1 MSKAQRGGR
10 VSPGRGSEPKSSDKP
25 KVLRKV
31 PGFSLQL
38 TLESGQ
44 VFHMEQDGE
53 IWKILCGSDLLTI
66 RQIGDDLEIFSG
78 SEAGVG
84 CYFALDH
91 PMSSIYASFPADAYS
106 QAALSQCRGMRILR
120 QPAWECLATFITS
133 SMKQV
138 AHIRQMSLAI
148 RSRFGNPVMG
158 SAFHAYPEP
167 ARLASL
173 DEMALRECGLGFR
186 AKNLL
191 GTARAVEAGDADLE
205 AWRALPTDELREKL
219 CTLPGVGRK
228 VANCVLL
235 FAYGRLEAI
244 PVDVWIARIA
254 TAMRKRKSSP
264 RQLEEFSIRRFGPY
278 AGYVQQY
285 LFHHARTT
293 GKLPGQ

>member
-1 MSKAQRGGR
+1 MSKAQSAGGGTWVR
-10 VSPGRGSEPKSSDKP
+10 DFETQKIRKP
-25 KVLRKV
+25 HAILKV
-31 PGFSLQL
+31 PDFDLQL

-44 VFHMEQDGE
+44 VFHTEQEGDL
-53 IWKILCGSDLLTI
+53 WKILFGSHLLAV
-66 RQIGDDLEIFSG
+66 RQIGEHLEIFSG
-78 SEAGVG
+78 SEAEVG

-91 PMSSIYASFPADAYS
+91 PMSAIHASFPKDAYS
-106 QAALSQCRGMRILR
+106 QAALSRGRGMRILR

-148 RSRFGNPVMG
+148 RSRFGTPVLG
-158 SAFHAYPEP
+158 SAVSAYPDP
-167 ARLASL
+167 SRLAGLAEQSL
-173 DEMALRECGLGFR
+173 RDCGLGFR
-186 AKNLL
+186 AKNLI
-191 GTARAVEAGDADLE
+191 GTARAVDAGIADLE
-205 AWRALPTDELREKL
+205 AWRALPTDDLREKL

-235 FAYGRLEAI
+235 FAYERLEAV

-264 RQLEEFSIRRFGPY
+264 LKLEEFSVRRFGPY

>member
-1 MSKAQRGGR
+1 MSDAWLGSGGLPGRDSLPKKA
-10 VSPGRGSEPKSSDKP
+10 VSPQAILS
-25 KVLRKV
+25 V
-31 PGFSLQL
+31 PDFNLQL

-44 VFHMEQDGE
+44 VFHTEQDGDL
-53 IWKILCGSDLLTI
+53 WKILCGADLLTVQ
-66 RQIGDDLEIFSG
+66 QIGDQLEIFSG
-78 SEAGVG
+78 REAGVG

-120 QPAWECLATFITS
+120 QPTWECLATFITS

-148 RSRFGNPVMG
+148 RSRYGSPVRG
-158 SAFHAYPEP
+158 SSIHAYPDP
-167 ARLASL
+167 SRLASL
-173 DEMALRECGLGFR
+173 DENALRECGLGFR

-191 GTARAVEAGDADLE
+191 GTARAVDGGEVDLE

-219 CTLPGVGRK
+219 CLLPGVGRK

-235 FAYGRLEAI
+235 FAYERLEAI

-254 TAMRKRKSSP
+254 TAMRKRKTSP
-264 RQLEEFSIRRFGPY
+264 LKLEEYSTRRFGPY

-285 LFHHARTT
+285 LFHHARST

>member
-1 MSKAQRGGR
+1 MSDPRLGSGGVAS
-10 VSPGRGSEPKSSDKP
+10 VSKPKSTDR
-25 KVLRKV
+25 RKAILTV
-31 PGFSLQL
+31 PDFNLQL

-44 VFHMEQDGE
+44 VFHTEQNGT
-53 IWKILCGSDLLTI
+53 IWKILNGRDLLTI
-66 RQIGDDLEIFSG
+66 RQIGKELEIFSG

-91 PMSSIYASFPADAYS
+91 PMSAIYASFPADAYS
-106 QAALSQCRGMRILR
+106 QAALSQCRGLRILR

-148 RSRFGNPVMG
+148 RTRYGTPVRG
-158 SAFHAYPEP
+158 SAIAAYPDP
-167 ARLASL
+167 SR
-173 DEMALRECGLGFR
+173 MAALEEKDLRECGLGFR
-186 AKNLL
+186 ARNLL
-191 GTARAVEAGDADLE
+191 GTARAIDRGDLDLE
-205 AWRALPTDELREKL
+205 EIRSLPTEELREKL

-235 FAYGRLEAI
+235 FAYERLDAI

-254 TAMRKRKSSP
+254 TAMRKRKTSP
-264 RQLEEFSIRRFGPY
+264 LKLEEFSTRRFGPY

-285 LFHHARTT
+285 LFHHARST

>member
-1 MSKAQRGGR
+1 MSEEHLRGGLLF
-10 VSPGRGSEPKSSDKP
+10 GSGPKSSGKP
-25 KVLRKV
+25 NTVLET
-31 PGFSLQL
+31 PDFSLQL

-44 VFHMEQDGE
+44 VFHTEQDGD
-53 IWKILCGSDLLTI
+53 IWKILFGRDLLTL
-66 RQIGDDLEIFSG
+66 RQIGDRLEILSG
-78 SEAGVG
+78 SEEGVG

-106 QAALSQCRGMRILR
+106 QDALSQCRGMRILR

-148 RSRFGNPVMG
+148 RSRFGIPVEG
-158 SAFHAYPEP
+158 SSFHAYPEP
-167 ARLASL
+167 ACLAAL
-173 DEMALRECGLGFR
+173 DENALRECGLGFR

-191 GTARAVEAGDADLE
+191 GTARAVDRGDVDLE
-205 AWRALPTDELREKL
+205 AWRALPTGELREKL
-219 CTLPGVGRK
+219 CMLPGVGRK

-235 FAYGRLEAI
+235 FAYERLDAI

-264 RQLEEFSIRRFGPY
+264 LKLEEYSTRRFGPY

>member
-1 MSKAQRGGR
+1 MGR
-10 VSPGRGSEPKSSDKP
+10 TRSGRPS
-25 KVLRKV
+25 VIVQV
-31 PGFSLQL
+31 PDFSLKL

-44 VFHMEQDGE
+44 VFHTEQDGE
-53 IWKILCGSDLLTI
+53 TWKILRGNELLTI
-66 RQIGDDLEIFSG
+66 RQIGDQLEILSG

-106 QAALSQCRGMRILR
+106 QAALAQCRGMRILR
-120 QPAWECLATFITS
+120 QPVWECLATFITS

-148 RSRFGNPVMG
+148 RSRYG
-158 SAFHAYPEP
+158 SPIEDSSFAAYPEP
-167 ARLASL
+167 SRMASL

-191 GTARAVEAGDADLE
+191 GTARAIDRGDVDLE
-205 AWRALPTDELREKL
+205 ALRALPTDELREHL
-219 CTLPGVGRK
+219 CRLPGVGRK

-235 FAYGRLEAI
+235 FAYERLEAI

-254 TAMRKRKSSP
+254 TAMRKRKASP
-264 RQLEEFSIRRFGPY
+264 LKLEEYSNRRFGPY